1 MGTAIALAVKLG
13 AIFKAAIGTAPDA
26 VAAATRN
33 GTAVDRMTPG
43 GYGFLGATLIAATGP
58 ETGSP
63 TGRTLDAKIQ
73 DSADGSTGWADYIP
87 PGQATVAA
95 VAQITAV
102 NTLKEVDVNLE
113 GAKRYIRV
121 VEVVTLTAGTSPKIG
136 AQTTLVLYGADRM
149 PV

>member
-26 VAAATRN
+26 VAAGTRN
-33 GTAVDRMTPG
+33 GAAVDRMTPG
-43 GYGFLGATLIAATGP
+43 GNGFLGGTLIAATGP

-63 TGRTLDAKIQ
+63 TGRTLDAKLQ
-73 DSADGSTGWADYIP
+73 DSADGSTGWADYVP
-87 PGQATVAA
+87 PGQTTVAA

-102 NTLKEVDVNLE
+102 NTLQEVDVNLE
-113 GAKRYIRV
+113 AAKRYIRV
-121 VEVVTLTAGTSPKIG
+121 VEVVTLTAGSSPKIG

-149 PV
+149 PL